1 MKLLKRKM
9 FYRKNKYEIKGEKM
23 SRKLYREYDKVCKQ
37 EYIMD
42 KSTLNR
48 QMDGEDSYICPACRF
63 MGLKKKDNINP
74 DHYGNSGID
83 VIDFCQANN
92 LDFMQG
98 SVIKY
103 VFRYK
108 NKNGLEDLE
117 KAKEY
122 IDRMIENLLD
132 GEEF

>member
-1 MKLLKRKM
+1 MEHE
-9 FYRKNKYEIKGEKM
+9 FYNVIC
-23 SRKLYREYDKVCKQ
+23 KVCKQ
-37 EYIMD
+37 EYIIN
-42 KSTLNR
+42 KSALNR
-48 QMDGEDSYICPACRF
+48 EMDGESFYICPTCRLY
-63 MGLKKKDNINP
+63 GTEEKNNIKP
-74 DHYGNSGID
+74 DHYRGSEID

-98 SVIKY
+98 NVIKY

-132 GEEF
+132 EEESDNE

>member
-1 MKLLKRKM
+1 MEHE
-9 FYRKNKYEIKGEKM
+9 FYNVIC
-23 SRKLYREYDKVCKQ
+23 KVCKQ
-37 EYIMD
+37 EYIIN
-42 KSTLNR
+42 KSALNR
-48 QMDGEDSYICPACRF
+48 EMDGENFYICPTCRLY
-63 MGLKKKDNINP
+63 GTEEKNNIKP
-74 DHYGNSGID
+74 DHYGGSEID

-98 SVIKY
+98 NVIKY

-132 GEEF
+132 GEESDNE

>member
-1 MKLLKRKM
+1 MEHE
-9 FYRKNKYEIKGEKM
+9 FYNVIC
-23 SRKLYREYDKVCKQ
+23 KVCKQ
-37 EYIMD
+37 EYIIN

-48 QMDGEDSYICPACRF
+48 EMDGENFYICPTCRLY
-63 MGLKKKDNINP
+63 GTEKGDNIKPN
-74 DHYGNSGID
+74 HYGNSGID
-83 VIDFCQANN
+83 VISFCQANN

-98 SVIKY
+98 NVIKY

-117 KAKEY
+117 KAREY

-132 GEEF
+132 EEEF

>member
-1 MKLLKRKM
+1 MEHEV
-9 FYRKNKYEIKGEKM
+9 YNVIC
-23 SRKLYREYDKVCKQ
+23 KVCKQ

-42 KSTLNR
+42 KSTFNGK
-48 QMDGEDSYICPACRF
+48 MDGEGSYICPACRF
-63 MGLKKKDNINP
+63 MGLKKKNNIKPN
-74 DHYGNSGID
+74 HYGNSGID

-98 SVIKY
+98 NVIKY

-132 GEEF
+132 EEELENE

>member
-1 MKLLKRKM
+1 MEHE
-9 FYRKNKYEIKGEKM
+9 FYNVIC
-23 SRKLYREYDKVCKQ
+23 KVCKQ
-37 EYIMD
+37 EYIIN

-48 QMDGEDSYICPACRF
+48 EMNGENFYICPTCRLY
-63 MGLKKKDNINP
+63 GTEEKNNINP

-98 SVIKY
+98 NVIKY

-132 GEEF
+132 EEESDDE

>member
-1 MKLLKRKM
+1 MEHE
-9 FYRKNKYEIKGEKM
+9 FYNVTC
-23 SRKLYREYDKVCKQ
+23 KVCKQ

-48 QMDGEDSYICPACRF
+48 EMDGEDSYICPACRF
-63 MGLKKKDNINP
+63 MGLKKKNNIKPN
-74 DHYGNSGID
+74 HYGGSEID
-83 VIDFCQANN
+83 VISFCQANN

-98 SVIKY
+98 NVIKY

-132 GEEF
+132 EEESENE

>member
-1 MKLLKRKM
+1 MEHE
-9 FYRKNKYEIKGEKM
+9 FYNVIC
-23 SRKLYREYDKVCKQ
+23 KVCKQ

-42 KSTLNR
+42 KSTFNR
-48 QMDGEDSYICPACRF
+48 KMDGEGSYICPACRSY
-63 MGLKKKDNINP
+63 LSHLQIACTEEKDNINP

-98 SVIKY
+98 NVIKY

-132 GEEF
+132 EEETDVE

>member
-1 MKLLKRKM
+1 MEHE
-9 FYRKNKYEIKGEKM
+9 FYNVIC
-23 SRKLYREYDKVCKQ
+23 KVCKQ
-37 EYIMD
+37 EYIIN
-42 KSTLNR
+42 KSALSR
-48 QMDGEDSYICPACRF
+48 EMEGESFYICPTCRLY
-63 MGLKKKDNINP
+63 GTEQKNNIKPN
-74 DHYGNSGID
+74 HYGNSGID
-83 VIDFCQANN
+83 VISFCQANN

-98 SVIKY
+98 NVIKY

-132 GEEF
+132 EEELDNE

>member
-1 MKLLKRKM
+1 MEHE
-9 FYRKNKYEIKGEKM
+9 FYNVIC
-23 SRKLYREYDKVCKQ
+23 KVCKQ
-37 EYIMD
+37 EYIIN
-42 KSTLNR
+42 KSALNR
-48 QMDGEDSYICPACRF
+48 EMEGENFYICPTCRSY
-63 MGLKKKDNINP
+63 LSNLQIVCTEEKNNINP

-98 SVIKY
+98 NVIKY

-132 GEEF
+132 EEELDNE

>member
-1 MKLLKRKM
+1 MEHE
-9 FYRKNKYEIKGEKM
+9 FYNVIC
-23 SRKLYREYDKVCKQ
+23 KVCKQ
-37 EYIMD
+37 EYIIN
-42 KSTLNR
+42 KSALNR
-48 QMDGEDSYICPACRF
+48 EMDGENFYICPTCRLY
-63 MGLKKKDNINP
+63 GTEKGDNIKPN
-74 DHYGNSGID
+74 HYGNSGID
-83 VIDFCQANN
+83 VISFCQANN

-98 SVIKY
+98 NVIKY

-132 GEEF
+132 EEELDNE

>member
-1 MKLLKRKM
+1 MEHE
-9 FYRKNKYEIKGEKM
+9 FYNVIC
-23 SRKLYREYDKVCKQ
+23 KVCKQ

-42 KSTLNR
+42 KSTFNR
-48 QMDGEDSYICPACRF
+48 KMDGEGSYICPACRF
-63 MGLKKKDNINP
+63 MGLKKKDNIEP
-74 DHYGNSGID
+74 EHYGNSGID

-98 SVIKY
+98 NVIKY

-108 NKNGLEDLE
+108 KKNGLEDLE

-132 GEEF
+132 EEESDDE

>member
-1 MKLLKRKM
+1 MEHE
-9 FYRKNKYEIKGEKM
+9 FYNVIC
-23 SRKLYREYDKVCKQ
+23 KVCKQ
-37 EYIMD
+37 EYIIN
-42 KSTLNR
+42 KSALNR
-48 QMDGEDSYICPACRF
+48 EMDGENFYICPTCRLY
-63 MGLKKKDNINP
+63 GTEKGDNIKPN
-74 DHYGNSGID
+74 HYGNSGID
-83 VIDFCQANN
+83 VISFCQANN

-98 SVIKY
+98 NVIKY

-132 GEEF
+132 EEESDNE

>member
-1 MKLLKRKM
+1 MEHE
-9 FYRKNKYEIKGEKM
+9 FYNVIC
-23 SRKLYREYDKVCKQ
+23 KVCKQ
-37 EYIMD
+37 EYIIN
-42 KSTLNR
+42 KSALNR
-48 QMDGEDSYICPACRF
+48 EMGEENFYICPTCRLY
-63 MGLKKKDNINP
+63 GTEEKNNIKP
-74 DHYGNSGID
+74 DHYGGSEID

-98 SVIKY
+98 NVIKY

-132 GEEF
+132 EEELNNE

>member
-1 MKLLKRKM
+1 MK
-9 FYRKNKYEIKGEKM
+9 FTSKNNIK
-23 SRKLYREYDKVCKQ
+23 
-37 EYIMD
+37 
-42 KSTLNR
+42 
-48 QMDGEDSYICPACRF
+48 
-63 MGLKKKDNINP
+63 P
-74 DHYGNSGID
+74 DHYGDSKID
-83 VIDFCQANN
+83 VISFCQANN

-98 SVIKY
+98 NVIKY

-132 GEEF
+132 GEESDDE

>member
-1 MKLLKRKM
+1 MEHE
-9 FYRKNKYEIKGEKM
+9 FYNVIC
-23 SRKLYREYDKVCKQ
+23 KVCKQ
-37 EYIMD
+37 EYIIN
-42 KSTLNR
+42 KSALNR
-48 QMDGEDSYICPACRF
+48 EMDGENFYICPTCRLY
-63 MGLKKKDNINP
+63 GTEKGDNIKPN
-74 DHYGNSGID
+74 HYGNSGID
-83 VIDFCQANN
+83 VISFCQANN

-98 SVIKY
+98 NVIKY

-132 GEEF
+132 EEEF

>member
-1 MKLLKRKM
+1 MEHE
-9 FYRKNKYEIKGEKM
+9 FYNVIC
-23 SRKLYREYDKVCKQ
+23 KVCKQ
-37 EYIMD
+37 EYIIN
-42 KSTLNR
+42 KSALSR
-48 QMDGEDSYICPACRF
+48 EMEGESFYICPTCRLY
-63 MGLKKKDNINP
+63 GTEEKNNIRP
-74 DHYGNSGID
+74 DHYGCSEID

-98 SVIKY
+98 NVIKY

-132 GEEF
+132 EEESENE

>member
-1 MKLLKRKM
+1 MEHE
-9 FYRKNKYEIKGEKM
+9 FYNVIC
-23 SRKLYREYDKVCKQ
+23 KVCKQ
-37 EYIMD
+37 EYIIN
-42 KSTLNR
+42 KSALNR
-48 QMDGEDSYICPACRF
+48 EMDGENFYICPACKSY
-63 MGLKKKDNINP
+63 LSHLQITCTEEKNNINP
-74 DHYGNSGID
+74 DHYGSSGID

-98 SVIKY
+98 NVIKY

-122 IDRMIENLLD
+122 IDRMIENLLY
-132 GEEF
+132 EE

>member
-1 MKLLKRKM
+1 MEHE
-9 FYRKNKYEIKGEKM
+9 FYNVIC
-23 SRKLYREYDKVCKQ
+23 KVCKQ
-37 EYIMD
+37 EYIIN
-42 KSTLNR
+42 KGALNR
-48 QMDGEDSYICPACRF
+48 EMNGENFYICPTCR
-63 MGLKKKDNINP
+63 LYDDKKEDNINP
-74 DHYGNSGID
+74 EHYGNSGID
-83 VIDFCQANN
+83 VIDFCQTNN

-98 SVIKY
+98 NVIKY

-132 GEEF
+132 EEELENE

>member
-1 MKLLKRKM
+1 MENE
-9 FYRKNKYEIKGEKM
+9 FYNVICKE
-23 SRKLYREYDKVCKQ
+23 CKQ

-63 MGLKKKDNINP
+63 MGLKKKNNIKP
-74 DHYGNSGID
+74 DHYGGSEID
-83 VIDFCQANN
+83 VISFCQVNN

-98 SVIKY
+98 NVIKY

-132 GEEF
+132 EEELDNE

>member
-1 MKLLKRKM
+1 MENE
-9 FYRKNKYEIKGEKM
+9 FYNVIC
-23 SRKLYREYDKVCKQ
+23 KVCKQ
-37 EYIMD
+37 EYIIN
-42 KSTLNR
+42 KSALNR
-48 QMDGEDSYICPACRF
+48 EMDGESFYICPTCRLY
-63 MGLKKKDNINP
+63 GTEEKNNIKPN
-74 DHYGNSGID
+74 HYGNSGID
-83 VIDFCQANN
+83 VIDFCQTNN

-98 SVIKY
+98 NVIKY

-132 GEEF
+132 EEESDDE

>member
-1 MKLLKRKM
+1 M
-9 FYRKNKYEIKGEKM
+9 N
-23 SRKLYREYDKVCKQ
+23 
-37 EYIMD
+37 
-42 KSTLNR
+42 N
-48 QMDGEDSYICPACRF
+48 
-63 MGLKKKDNINP
+63 KKDNIKP
-74 DHYGNSGID
+74 DHYGGSEID
-83 VIDFCQANN
+83 VISFCQTNN

-98 SVIKY
+98 NVIKY

-132 GEEF
+132 EEDTDNE

>member
-1 MKLLKRKM
+1 MEHE
-9 FYRKNKYEIKGEKM
+9 FYNVIC
-23 SRKLYREYDKVCKQ
+23 KVCKQ
-37 EYIMD
+37 EYIIN
-42 KSTLNR
+42 KSALNR
-48 QMDGEDSYICPACRF
+48 EIDGEDSYICPACRSY
-63 MGLKKKDNINP
+63 LSNLQIVCTEEKNNIKPN
-74 DHYGNSGID
+74 HYGNSGID
-83 VIDFCQANN
+83 VISFCQANN

-98 SVIKY
+98 NVIKY

-132 GEEF
+132 EEETDNE

>member
-1 MKLLKRKM
+1 MEHE
-9 FYRKNKYEIKGEKM
+9 FYNVIC
-23 SRKLYREYDKVCKQ
+23 KVCKQ
-37 EYIMD
+37 EYIIN
-42 KSTLNR
+42 KSALSR
-48 QMDGEDSYICPACRF
+48 EMEGESFYICPTCRLY
-63 MGLKKKDNINP
+63 GTEEKNNINP

-98 SVIKY
+98 NVIKY

-132 GEEF
+132 EEESDDE

>member
-1 MKLLKRKM
+1 MEHE
-9 FYRKNKYEIKGEKM
+9 FYNVIC
-23 SRKLYREYDKVCKQ
+23 KVCKQ
-37 EYIMD
+37 EYIIN
-42 KSTLNR
+42 KSALNR
-48 QMDGEDSYICPACRF
+48 EMNGENFYICPTCRLY
-63 MGLKKKDNINP
+63 GTEKGDNIKPN
-74 DHYGNSGID
+74 HYGNSGID
-83 VIDFCQANN
+83 VISFCQANN

-98 SVIKY
+98 NVIKY

-132 GEEF
+132 EEELDNE

>member
-1 MKLLKRKM
+1 MK
-9 FYRKNKYEIKGEKM
+9 FT
-23 SRKLYREYDKVCKQ
+23 S
-37 EYIMD
+37 
-42 KSTLNR
+42 
-48 QMDGEDSYICPACRF
+48 
-63 MGLKKKDNINP
+63 KDNIKP
-74 DHYGNSGID
+74 DHYGNSEID
-83 VIDFCQANN
+83 VIRFCQANN

-98 SVIKY
+98 NVIKY

-132 GEEF
+132 LDEEELEKE

>member
-1 MKLLKRKM
+1 MEHE
-9 FYRKNKYEIKGEKM
+9 FYNVIC
-23 SRKLYREYDKVCKQ
+23 KVCKQ

-42 KSTLNR
+42 KSELNR
-48 QMDGEDSYICPACRF
+48 KVDGEGSYICPACRF
-63 MGLKKKDNINP
+63 MGLKKKNNINP
-74 DHYGNSGID
+74 DHYGSSGID
-83 VIDFCQANN
+83 VISFCQANN

-98 SVIKY
+98 NVIKY

-132 GEEF
+132 EEELENE

>member
-1 MKLLKRKM
+1 MENE
-9 FYRKNKYEIKGEKM
+9 FYNVIC
-23 SRKLYREYDKVCKQ
+23 KVCKQ
-37 EYIMD
+37 EYIIN

-48 QMDGEDSYICPACRF
+48 EMDGESFYICPTCRLY
-63 MGLKKKDNINP
+63 GTEEKNNIKP

-83 VIDFCQANN
+83 VISFCQANN

-98 SVIKY
+98 NVIKY

>member
-1 MKLLKRKM
+1 MEHE
-9 FYRKNKYEIKGEKM
+9 FYNVIC
-23 SRKLYREYDKVCKQ
+23 KVCKQ
-37 EYIMD
+37 VYIIN
-42 KSTLNR
+42 KSALNR
-48 QMDGEDSYICPACRF
+48 EMEGENFYICPTCR
-63 MGLKKKDNINP
+63 LYDDKKEDNINP

-83 VIDFCQANN
+83 VISFCQANN

-98 SVIKY
+98 NVIKY

-132 GEEF
+132 GEESDDE

>member
-1 MKLLKRKM
+1 MENE
-9 FYRKNKYEIKGEKM
+9 FYNVIC
-23 SRKLYREYDKVCKQ
+23 KVCKQ
-37 EYIMD
+37 EYIIN

-48 QMDGEDSYICPACRF
+48 EMEGQNFYICPTCRLY
-63 MGLKKKDNINP
+63 GTEEKNNINP
-74 DHYGNSGID
+74 DHYGSSGID

-98 SVIKY
+98 NVIKY

-132 GEEF
+132 EEETDNE

>member
-1 MKLLKRKM
+1 MKDEFRIVIGRLW
-9 FYRKNKYEIKGEKM
+9 
-23 SRKLYREYDKVCKQ
+23 KQ
-37 EYIMD
+37 EYIVK
-42 KSTLNR
+42 KSVLING
-48 QMDGEDSYICPACRF
+48 DYFYICPTCRLY
-63 MGLKKKDNINP
+63 GTEEKNNINP
-74 DHYGNSGID
+74 DHYGGSEID

-98 SVIKY
+98 NVIKY

-132 GEEF
+132 GEESDDE